1 MKKTFYPLMT
11 LLCAGMMGCSPVSK
25 PLTSGISVADL
36 DTTAVPGQ
44 NFYQYACGGWLKNNP
59 IKPEYARYGSFDA
72 VRESNVARI
81 KELVLELS
89 KEKQETG
96 SEAQK
101 IGDLYT
107 MVMDSVRLNKEGYAP
122 IKEDLAAI
130 AKVKTPAD
138 VLRLMTKMDKQGVG
152 GYMYYYISSDMMNSD
167 MNLCQFYQGGTTLP
181 EKEYY
186 LSDEASMKDIRTKYR
201 AHIVKMFELTG
212 FSAKEAKTK
221 MEAVLEIETRLAKAS
236 KSSVEQRDSKANYHK
251 MTVEELKQRFSKID
265 WNTFFTLYGT
275 PDVKEVSVGQLE
287 AMQEV
292 EAVLSTVPVEKQKAF
307 MEWNLI
313 TSAANKLSDAFVT
326 ENFNF
331 FSKTL
336 SGITQQRPRWKRA
349 VGYVNG
355 LLGEAMGKLYV
366 EKYFPAPAKKRMV
379 QLVKNLQVSLS
390 ERIQEQVWMSDTTK
404 QNAMEKLNT
413 FHVKVGYPDKWM
425 DYSRLEINPA
435 QSLWANCKA
444 ASEFGTQHMIDEKYG
459 KPVDKD
465 EWQMTPQT
473 VNAYYNPTTNEICF
487 PAAIL
492 QPPFFDMNA
501 DDAFNYGAIGVV
513 IGHEMT
519 HGFDDQGRQFDKDG
533 NFKTWWTVDD
543 AKRFG
548 ERTQVM
554 VDFFDK
560 IEVLP
565 GLMANGS
572 LTLGENIADHGGLQI
587 SYNAF
592 CKALKKN
599 GLKDVDGFTPQ
610 QRFFLAYAHLWA
622 NHIREAEMRQHTKT
636 DPHSLGIW
644 RVNGALPHIQA
655 WYDAFGITEKDSLFI
670 PKAERVDIW

>member
-1 MKKTFYPLMT
+1 MKKSFYPLMT
-11 LLCAGMMGCSPVSK
+11 LLCAGLMGCSQVSK
-25 PLTSGISVADL
+25 PLSSGINLADL
-36 DTTAVPGQ
+36 DTTAVPGD
-44 NFYQYACGGWLKNNP
+44 NFYQYASGGWVKNNP
-59 IKPEYARYGSFDA
+59 LKPEYARYGSFDA
-72 VRESNVARI
+72 VRENNVERI

-89 KEKQETG
+89 QQQHAAG

-101 IGDLYT
+101 IGDLYN

-122 IKEDLAAI
+122 IQADLDAI
-130 AKVKTPAD
+130 AKVKTSAD
-138 VLRLMTKMDKQGVG
+138 VLRLMTIMGKQGVG
-152 GYMYYYISSDMMNSD
+152 GYFYYYISSDMMNSD

-181 EKEYY
+181 EKDYY
-186 LSDEASMKDIRTKYR
+186 LSEEPIMKDIRAKYR
-201 AHIVKMFELTG
+201 EHIVNMFKLTG
-212 FSAKEAKTK
+212 FTEKEAQAK

-236 KSSVEQRDSKANYHK
+236 KSSTELRNPKANYHK
-251 MTVEELKQRFSKID
+251 LTIAQLKEEFPKID

-275 PDVKEVSVGQLE
+275 PDVKEVSVGQME
-287 AMQEV
+287 AMKEV
-292 EAVLSTVPVEKQKAF
+292 EAVFSTVPVEQQKAY
-307 MEWNLI
+307 MQWSLI

-336 SGITQQRPRWKRA
+336 SGVTQQKPRWKRA
-349 VGYVNG
+349 VAYVNG

-366 EKYFPAPAKKRMV
+366 EKYFPAPAKQRMV
-379 QLVKNLQVSLS
+379 NLVKTLQESLG
-390 ERIQEQVWMSDTTK
+390 ERIQKQEWMSDKTK
-404 QNAMEKLNT
+404 KNAMEKLST

-425 DYSRLEINPA
+425 DYSRLDINTK

-444 ASEFGTQHMIDEKYG
+444 ASEFGTQYMIDKKYG
-459 KPVDKD
+459 KPVDRD
-465 EWQMTPQT
+465 EWQMNPQT

-533 NFKTWWTVDD
+533 NFKVWWTEED
-543 AKRFG
+543 ASRFDK
-548 ERTQVM
+548 RTQVM

-560 IEVLP
+560 LEVLP
-565 GLMANGS
+565 GLMANGR
-572 LTLGENIADHGGLQI
+572 LTLGENIADHGGLQV

-592 CKALKKN
+592 CKNLKKHP
-599 GLKDVDGFTPQ
+599 LKTVDGFTAK

-622 NHIREAEMRQHTKT
+622 NNIREAEIRQRTKT

-644 RVNGALPHIQA
+644 RVNGALPHVDA
-655 WYDAFGITEKDSLFI
+655 WYEAFNVTEDNEMFI
-670 PKAERVDIW
+670 PKKDRLDIW